1 MLINMIFANILLQLT
16 MPNADS
22 TVPADSLQI
31 AQNEIATQDG
41 LSFWQMALN
50 GGWLMIPLV
59 LLSILAIYIFVE
71 RYIVIKKASKDA
83 PYFMDRIREFLVD
96 GKTDAA
102 IKVCKQTKA
111 PYAAMIEKGIMR
123 IGRPAADVQSAIE
136 NVGNLQIA
144 QMEKGFTMLA
154 TISSGAPMIGFLG
167 TVTGM
172 IRAFYDMASAGNN
185 ADITLL
191 SSGIYQALTTT
202 VAGLIVG
209 IIAMFA
215 YNYLV
220 GKLDNVV
227 NEMEAKTLEFMDLI
241 STDIPEKK

>member
-1 MLINMIFANILLQLT
+1 MIFANILLQLT
-16 MPNADS
+16 MPNADGTMS
-22 TVPADSLQI
+22 ADSLQML
-31 AQNEIATQDG
+31 QNQGATADG

-50 GGWLMIPLV
+50 GGWLMIPLA
-59 LLSILAIYIFVE
+59 LLSILAIYIFAE
-71 RYIVIKKASKDA
+71 RYMVIRKASKDA
-83 PYFMDRIREFLVD
+83 PYFMDRIREFLLD
-96 GKTDAA
+96 SKRDAA
-102 IKVCKQTKA
+102 IKVCKQTRA

-123 IGRPAADVQSAIE
+123 IGRPAADIQSAIE

-220 GKLDNVV
+220 GKLDKVV

-241 STDIPEKK
+241 STDLPEKK

>member
-1 MLINMIFANILLQLT
+1 MIFANILLQLT
-16 MPNADS
+16 MPNADGTMS
-22 TVPADSLQI
+22 TDSLQML
-31 AQNEIATQDG
+31 QNQGATADG

-50 GGWLMIPLV
+50 GGWLMIPLA
-59 LLSILAIYIFVE
+59 LLSILAIYIFAE
-71 RYIVIKKASKDA
+71 RYMVIRKASKDA
-83 PYFMDRIREFLVD
+83 PYFMDRIREFLLD
-96 GKTDAA
+96 GKRDAA
-102 IKVCKQTKA
+102 IKVCKQTRA

-123 IGRPAADVQSAIE
+123 IGRPAADIQSAIE

-220 GKLDNVV
+220 GKLDKVV

-241 STDIPEKK
+241 STDLPEKK

>member
-1 MLINMIFANILLQLT
+1 MISAMLQVA
-16 MPNADS
+16 MPAEAAES
-22 TVPADSLQI
+22 VETTSAVVA
-31 AQNEIATQDG
+31 ETGDG
-41 LSFWQMALN
+41 LSLWQLTLA

-59 LLSILAIYIFVE
+59 LLSLVAVYIFVE
-71 RYIVIKKASKDA
+71 RFIALRRAQKDA
-83 PYFMDRIREFLVD
+83 PYFMDRIREYIED

-102 IKVCKQTKA
+102 VRVCQQTHA
-111 PYAAMIEKGIMR
+111 PYAAMIEKGITR
-123 IGRPAADVQSAIE
+123 IGRPAADVQAAIE
-136 NVGNLQIA
+136 NVGNLQVA
-144 QMEKGFTMLA
+144 QMEKGFTTLA

-172 IRAFYDMASAGNN
+172 IQAFYNMSEAGNN

-191 SSGIYQALTTT
+191 SGGIYQAMVTT

-220 GKLDNVV
+220 AQLDKVV
-227 NEMEAKTLEFMDLI
+227 NEMEAKTVEFMDLV
-241 STDIPEKK
+241 SDKE

>member
-1 MLINMIFANILLQLT
+1 MIFANILLQLT
-16 MPNADS
+16 MPNADGTMS
-22 TVPADSLQI
+22 ADSLQML
-31 AQNEIATQDG
+31 QNQGATADG

-50 GGWLMIPLV
+50 GGWLMIPLA
-59 LLSILAIYIFVE
+59 LLSILAIYIFAE
-71 RYIVIKKASKDA
+71 RYMVIRKASKDA
-83 PYFMDRIREFLVD
+83 PYFMDRIREFLLD
-96 GKTDAA
+96 GKRDAA
-102 IKVCKQTKA
+102 IKVCKQTRA

-123 IGRPAADVQSAIE
+123 IGRPAADIQSAIE

-191 SSGIYQALTTT
+191 SSGIYQALTST

-220 GKLDNVV
+220 GKLDKVV

-241 STDIPEKK
+241 STDLPDKN

>member
-1 MLINMIFANILLQLT
+1 MKFFLQLMLPGST
-16 MPNADS
+16 DTLTQVNADMAEVS
-22 TVPADSLQI
+22 AS
-31 AQNEIATQDG
+31 DG
-41 LSFWQMALN
+41 LNFLDMALK

-59 LLSILAIYIFVE
+59 LLSMLAIYIFVE
-71 RYIVIKKASKDA
+71 RYIVIHRARKDA
-83 PYFMDRIREFLVD
+83 PYFMDRIREFLTD
-96 GKTDAA
+96 GKTEAA
-102 IKVCKQTKA
+102 IRVCRQTKA
-111 PYAAMIEKGIMR
+111 PYAAMIEKGILRM
-123 IGRPAADVQSAIE
+123 GRPAADIQAAIE
-136 NVGNLQIA
+136 NVGNLQVA

-172 IRAFYDMASAGNN
+172 IRAFYDMAQAGSA

-191 SSGIYQALTTT
+191 SNGIYQALTTT

-220 GKLDNVV
+220 GELDKVV
-227 NEMEAKTLEFMDLI
+227 NEMEAKTMEFMDLI
-241 STDIPEKK
+241 NEK

>member
-1 MLINMIFANILLQLT
+1 MNSFLQIT
-16 MPNADS
+16 MPVNEASAVEDTLNVVTDPNA
-22 TVPADSLQI
+22 V
-31 AQNEIATQDG
+31 EKG
-41 LSFWQMALN
+41 LSFWEMAIN
-50 GGWLMIPLV
+50 GGWLMIPLAI
-59 LLSILAIYIFVE
+59 LSILAIYIFIE
-71 RYIVIKKASKDA
+71 RYIVIRKASKDA
-83 PYFMDRIREFLVD
+83 PYFMDRIREYLAD
-96 GKTDAA
+96 GKKDAA
-102 IKVCKQTKA
+102 IKVCKQTRA

-123 IGRPAADVQSAIE
+123 IGRPTADIQSAIE
-136 NVGNLQIA
+136 NVGNLQVA

-172 IRAFYDMASAGNN
+172 IRAFYDMASAGSN

-220 GKLDNVV
+220 GKLDKVV

-241 STDIPEKK
+241 STDLPAKN

>member
-1 MLINMIFANILLQLT
+1 MIFANILLQLT
-16 MPNADS
+16 MPNADGTMS
-22 TVPADSLQI
+22 ADSLQMV
-31 AQNEIATQDG
+31 QNQGATADG

-50 GGWLMIPLV
+50 GGWLMIPLA
-59 LLSILAIYIFVE
+59 LLSILAIHIFAE
-71 RYIVIKKASKDA
+71 RYMVIRKASKDA
-83 PYFMDRIREFLVD
+83 PYFMDRIREFLLD
-96 GKTDAA
+96 GKRDAA
-102 IKVCKQTKA
+102 IKVCKQTRA

-123 IGRPAADVQSAIE
+123 IGRPAADIQSAIE

-220 GKLDNVV
+220 GKLDKVV

-241 STDIPEKK
+241 STDLPEKK

>member
-1 MLINMIFANILLQLT
+1 MILANILLQLT
-16 MPNADS
+16 MPNADGTMS
-22 TVPADSLQI
+22 ADSLQMI
-31 AQNEIATQDG
+31 QNQGATDDG

-50 GGWLMIPLV
+50 GGWLMIPLA

-71 RYIVIKKASKDA
+71 RYLVISKASKDA
-83 PYFMDRIREFLVD
+83 PYFMDRIRAFLID
-96 GKTDAA
+96 GKRDAA
-102 IKVCKQTKA
+102 VKVCKQTRA

-123 IGRPAADVQSAIE
+123 IGRPAADIQSAIE

-220 GKLDNVV
+220 GKLDKVV

-241 STDIPEKK
+241 STDLPDKN

>member
-1 MLINMIFANILLQLT
+1 MILANILLQLT
-16 MPNADS
+16 MPNADGTMS
-22 TVPADSLQI
+22 ADSLQMI
-31 AQNEIATQDG
+31 QNQGATDDG

-71 RYIVIKKASKDA
+71 RYLVISKASKDA
-83 PYFMDRIREFLVD
+83 PYFMDRIREFLID
-96 GKTDAA
+96 GKRDAA
-102 IKVCKQTKA
+102 VKVCKQTRA

-123 IGRPAADVQSAIE
+123 IGRPAADIQSAIE

-220 GKLDNVV
+220 GKLDKVV

-241 STDIPEKK
+241 STDLPDKN

>member
-1 MLINMIFANILLQLT
+1 MIFANILLQLT
-16 MPNADS
+16 MPNADGTMS
-22 TVPADSLQI
+22 ADSLQML
-31 AQNEIATQDG
+31 QNQGATADG

-50 GGWLMIPLV
+50 GGWLMIPLA
-59 LLSILAIYIFVE
+59 LLSILAIYIFAE
-71 RYIVIKKASKDA
+71 RYMVIRKASKDA
-83 PYFMDRIREFLVD
+83 PYFMDRIREFLLD
-96 GKTDAA
+96 GKCDAA
-102 IKVCKQTKA
+102 IKVCKQTRA

-123 IGRPAADVQSAIE
+123 IGRPAADIQSAIE

-202 VAGLIVG
+202 VAGLVVG

-220 GKLDNVV
+220 GKLDKVV

-241 STDIPEKK
+241 STDLPEKK

>member
-1 MLINMIFANILLQLT
+1 MLSSLLQIT
-16 MPNADS
+16 MPAADGAAAE
-22 TVPADSLQI
+22 TLEPILEV
-31 AQNEIATQDG
+31 ATETG

-50 GGWLMIPLV
+50 GGWLMVPLAI
-59 LLSILAIYIFVE
+59 LSILAIYIFVE
-71 RYIVIKKASKDA
+71 RYIVIRKASKDA
-83 PYFMDRIREFLVD
+83 PYFMDRIREYLAD
-96 GKTDAA
+96 GKKDAA
-102 IKVCKQTKA
+102 IRVCKQTRA

-123 IGRPAADVQSAIE
+123 IGRPTADIQSAIE
-136 NVGNLQIA
+136 NVGNLQVA

-220 GKLDNVV
+220 GKLDKVV

-241 STDIPEKK
+241 STDLPAKQ

>member
-1 MLINMIFANILLQLT
+1 MIFATLLLQLT
-16 MPNADS
+16 MPNAGG
-22 TVPADSLQI
+22 TMPADSLQTI
-31 AQNEIATQDG
+31 QNEAVAHDG

-50 GGWLMIPLV
+50 GGWLMIPLAI
-59 LLSILAIYIFVE
+59 LSMMAIYIFVE
-71 RYIVIKKASKDA
+71 RYIVIRKASKEA

-96 GKTDAA
+96 GKKDAA
-102 IKVCKQTKA
+102 IKVCKQTRA

-123 IGRPAADVQSAIE
+123 IDRPAADIQSAIE
-136 NVGNLQIA
+136 NVGNLQVA

-220 GKLDNVV
+220 GKLDKVV
-227 NEMEAKTLEFMDLI
+227 NEMEAKTLEFMDLV
-241 STDIPEKK
+241 STDL

>member
-1 MLINMIFANILLQLT
+1 MIFANILLQLT
-16 MPNADS
+16 MPNADGTMS
-22 TVPADSLQI
+22 ADSLQML
-31 AQNEIATQDG
+31 QNQGATADG

-50 GGWLMIPLV
+50 GGWLMIPLA
-59 LLSILAIYIFVE
+59 LLSILAIYIFAE
-71 RYIVIKKASKDA
+71 RYMVIRKASKDA
-83 PYFMDRIREFLVD
+83 PYFMDRIREFLLD
-96 GKTDAA
+96 GKRDAA
-102 IKVCKQTKA
+102 IKVCKQTRA

-123 IGRPAADVQSAIE
+123 IGRPAADIQSAIE

-220 GKLDNVV
+220 GKLDKVV

-241 STDIPEKK
+241 STDLPDKK

>member
-1 MLINMIFANILLQLT
+1 MIHNQG
-16 MPNADS
+16 
-22 TVPADSLQI
+22 
-31 AQNEIATQDG
+31 ATDDG

-50 GGWLMIPLV
+50 GGWLMIPLA

-71 RYIVIKKASKDA
+71 RYLVISKASKDA
-83 PYFMDRIREFLVD
+83 PYFMDRIREFLID
-96 GKTDAA
+96 GKRDAA
-102 IKVCKQTKA
+102 VKVCKQTRA

-123 IGRPAADVQSAIE
+123 IGRPAADIQSAIE

-220 GKLDNVV
+220 GKLDKVV

-241 STDIPEKK
+241 STDLPDKN

>member
-1 MLINMIFANILLQLT
+1 MILANIFFQIT
-16 MPNADS
+16 MPGNVIAEAD
-22 TVPADSLQI
+22 TLQS
-31 AQNEIATQDG
+31 AQEMAATTDG
-41 LSFWQMALN
+41 LSFWEMALN

-59 LLSILAIYIFVE
+59 LLSLLAIYIFVE
-71 RYIVIKKASKDA
+71 RCIVINKAKKDA
-83 PYFMDRIREFLVD
+83 PYFMDRIREYLAD
-96 GKTDAA
+96 GKTAAA
-102 IKVCKQTKA
+102 IKVCQQTRA
-111 PYAAMIEKGIMR
+111 PYAAMIEKGISR
-123 IGRPAADVQSAIE
+123 LGRPAADVQSAIE
-136 NVGNLQIA
+136 NVGNLQVA

-220 GKLDNVV
+220 SELDKVV
-227 NEMEAKTLEFMDLI
+227 NEMEAKTIEFMDLI
-241 STDIPEKK
+241 SSQK

>member
-1 MLINMIFANILLQLT
+1 MTIATFLLQLT

-22 TVPADSLQI
+22 TMSADSLQML
-31 AQNEIATQDG
+31 QNTAESAEC

-50 GGWLMIPLV
+50 GGWLMIPLA
-59 LLSILAIYIFVE
+59 LLSVLAIYIFVE
-71 RYIVIKKASKDA
+71 RYLVISKASKDA
-83 PYFMDRIREFLVD
+83 PYFMDRIREFLID
-96 GKTDAA
+96 GKRDAA
-102 IKVCKQTKA
+102 IKVCKQTRA

-123 IGRPAADVQSAIE
+123 IGRPAADIQSAIE

-220 GKLDNVV
+220 GKLDKVV

-241 STDIPEKK
+241 STDLPEKK

>member
-1 MLINMIFANILLQLT
+1 MIFSNILLQIN
-16 MPNADS
+16 MPTADGAVEAE
-22 TVPADSLQI
+22 TLGQVQEVA
-31 AQNEIATQDG
+31 AQEGI
-41 LSFWQMALN
+41 SFWEMALN
-50 GGWLMIPLV
+50 GGWLMIPLL
-59 LLSILAIYIFVE
+59 LLSIIAIYIFVE
-71 RYIVIKKASKDA
+71 RYIVITKASKDA
-83 PYFMDRIREFLVD
+83 PYFMDRIREFLAD

-123 IGRPAADVQSAIE
+123 IGRPAADIQSAIE
-136 NVGNLQIA
+136 NVGNLQVA

-172 IRAFYDMASAGNN
+172 VRAFYDMASAGNN

-241 STDIPEKK
+241 SEKK

>member
-1 MLINMIFANILLQLT
+1 MIFANTLLQIS
-16 MPNADS
+16 MPAADA
-22 TVPADSLQI
+22 TTLPADSLQL
-31 AQNEIATQDG
+31 AQDATVTEGG

-50 GGWLMIPLV
+50 GGWLMIPLA
-59 LLSILAIYIFVE
+59 LLSLFAIYIFVE
-71 RYIVIKKASKDA
+71 RYIVITKASKDA

-102 IKVCKQTKA
+102 IKVCKQTRA

-123 IGRPAADVQSAIE
+123 IGRPAADIQSAIE
-136 NVGNLQIA
+136 NVGNLQVA

-220 GKLDNVV
+220 GKLDKVV
-227 NEMEAKTLEFMDLI
+227 NEMEAKTLEFMDLVA
-241 STDIPEKK
+241 TDLPEKK

>member
-1 MLINMIFANILLQLT
+1 MKLFLELMLPGADTLT
-16 MPNADS
+16 QVNAEMAE
-22 TVPADSLQI
+22 TAAD
-31 AQNEIATQDG
+31 NG
-41 LSFWQMALN
+41 LNFLDMALK

-59 LLSILAIYIFVE
+59 LLSLLAIYIFVE
-71 RYIVIKKASKDA
+71 RYVVIHRARKDA
-83 PYFMDRIREFLVD
+83 PYFMDRIREYLAD
-96 GKTDAA
+96 GKSDAA
-102 IKVCKQTKA
+102 IRVCRQTKA
-111 PYAAMIEKGIMR
+111 PYAAMIEKGILR
-123 IGRPAADVQSAIE
+123 IGRPAADIQAAIE
-136 NVGNLQIA
+136 NVGNLQVA

-172 IRAFYDMASAGNN
+172 IRAFYDMAQAGSA

-191 SSGIYQALTTT
+191 SNGIYQALTTT

-220 GKLDNVV
+220 GELDKVV
-227 NEMEAKTLEFMDLI
+227 NEMEAKTMEFMDLI
-241 STDIPEKK
+241 SEKTN

>member
-1 MLINMIFANILLQLT
+1 MIFANILLQLT
-16 MPNADS
+16 MPNADGTMS
-22 TVPADSLQI
+22 ADSLQI
-31 AQNEIATQDG
+31 LQNQGATADG

-50 GGWLMIPLV
+50 GGWLMIPLA
-59 LLSILAIYIFVE
+59 LLSILAIYIFAE
-71 RYIVIKKASKDA
+71 RYMVIRKASKDA
-83 PYFMDRIREFLVD
+83 PYFMDRIREFLLD
-96 GKTDAA
+96 GKRDAA
-102 IKVCKQTKA
+102 IKVCKQTRA

-123 IGRPAADVQSAIE
+123 IGRPAADIQSAIE

-220 GKLDNVV
+220 GKLDKVV

-241 STDIPEKK
+241 STDLPEKK

>member
-1 MLINMIFANILLQLT
+1 MIFANILLQLT
-16 MPNADS
+16 MPNADGTMS
-22 TVPADSLQI
+22 ADSLQML
-31 AQNEIATQDG
+31 QNQGATADG

-50 GGWLMIPLV
+50 GGWLMIPLA
-59 LLSILAIYIFVE
+59 LLSILAIYIFAE
-71 RYIVIKKASKDA
+71 RYMVIRKASKDA
-83 PYFMDRIREFLVD
+83 PYFMDRIREFLLD
-96 GKTDAA
+96 GKRDAA
-102 IKVCKQTKA
+102 IKVCKQTRA

-123 IGRPAADVQSAIE
+123 IGRPAADIQSAIE

-220 GKLDNVV
+220 GKLDKVG
-227 NEMEAKTLEFMDLI
+227 NEMEAKTLEFMGLI
-241 STDIPEKK
+241 STDLPEKK

>member
-71 RYIVIKKASKDA
+71 RYIVIRKASKDA

>member
-1 MLINMIFANILLQLT
+1 MNSFLQIT
-16 MPNADS
+16 MPVNDASAVEDTLNVVTDPNA
-22 TVPADSLQI
+22 V
-31 AQNEIATQDG
+31 EKG
-41 LSFWQMALN
+41 LSFWDMAIN
-50 GGWLMIPLV
+50 GGWLMIPLAI
-59 LLSILAIYIFVE
+59 LSILAIYIFIE
-71 RYIVIKKASKDA
+71 RYIVIRKASKDA
-83 PYFMDRIREFLVD
+83 PYFMDRIREYLAD
-96 GKTDAA
+96 GKKDAA
-102 IKVCKQTKA
+102 IKVCKQTRA

-123 IGRPAADVQSAIE
+123 IGRPTADIQSAIE
-136 NVGNLQIA
+136 NVGNLQVA

-172 IRAFYDMASAGNN
+172 IRAFYDMASAGSN

-220 GKLDNVV
+220 GKLDKVV

-241 STDIPEKK
+241 STDLPAKN

>member
-1 MLINMIFANILLQLT
+1 MIFANILLQLT
-16 MPNADS
+16 MPNADGTMS
-22 TVPADSLQI
+22 ADSLQMI
-31 AQNEIATQDG
+31 QNQGATDDG

-71 RYIVIKKASKDA
+71 RYLVISKASKDA
-83 PYFMDRIREFLVD
+83 PYFMDRIREFLID
-96 GKTDAA
+96 GKRDAA
-102 IKVCKQTKA
+102 VKVCKQTRA

-123 IGRPAADVQSAIE
+123 IGRPAADIQSAIE

-220 GKLDNVV
+220 GKLDKVV

-241 STDIPEKK
+241 STDLPDKN

>member
-1 MLINMIFANILLQLT
+1 MILANILLQLT
-16 MPNADS
+16 MPNADGTMS
-22 TVPADSLQI
+22 ADSLQML
-31 AQNEIATQDG
+31 QNQGATADG

-50 GGWLMIPLV
+50 GGWLMIPLA
-59 LLSILAIYIFVE
+59 LLSILAIYIFAE
-71 RYIVIKKASKDA
+71 RYMVIRKASKDA
-83 PYFMDRIREFLVD
+83 PYFMDRIREFLLD
-96 GKTDAA
+96 GKRDAA
-102 IKVCKQTKA
+102 IKVCKQTRA

-123 IGRPAADVQSAIE
+123 IGRPAADIQSAIE

-220 GKLDNVV
+220 GKLDKVV

-241 STDIPEKK
+241 STDLPEKK

>member
-1 MLINMIFANILLQLT
+1 MILANILLQLT
-16 MPNADS
+16 MPNADGTMS
-22 TVPADSLQI
+22 ADSLQMI
-31 AQNEIATQDG
+31 QNQGATDDG

-50 GGWLMIPLV
+50 GGWLMIPLA

-71 RYIVIKKASKDA
+71 RYLVISKASKDA
-83 PYFMDRIREFLVD
+83 PYFMDRIREFLTD
-96 GKTDAA
+96 GKRDAA
-102 IKVCKQTKA
+102 VKVCKQTRA

-123 IGRPAADVQSAIE
+123 IGRPAADIQSAIE

-220 GKLDNVV
+220 GKLDKVV

-241 STDIPEKK
+241 STDLPDKN

>member
-1 MLINMIFANILLQLT
+1 MIFANILLQLT
-16 MPNADS
+16 MPNADGTMS
-22 TVPADSLQI
+22 ADSLQML
-31 AQNEIATQDG
+31 QNQGATADG

-50 GGWLMIPLV
+50 GGWLMIPLA
-59 LLSILAIYIFVE
+59 LLSILAIYIFAE
-71 RYIVIKKASKDA
+71 RYMVIRKASKDA
-83 PYFMDRIREFLVD
+83 PYFMDRIREFLID
-96 GKTDAA
+96 GKRDAA
-102 IKVCKQTKA
+102 VKVCKQTRA

-123 IGRPAADVQSAIE
+123 IGRPAADIQSAIE

-220 GKLDNVV
+220 GKLDKVV

-241 STDIPEKK
+241 STDLPDKN

>member
-1 MLINMIFANILLQLT
+1 MNSFLQIT
-16 MPNADS
+16 MPVNDASAVEDTLNVVTDSNA
-22 TVPADSLQI
+22 V
-31 AQNEIATQDG
+31 EKG
-41 LSFWQMALN
+41 LSFWEMAIN
-50 GGWLMIPLV
+50 GGWLMIPLAI
-59 LLSILAIYIFVE
+59 LSILAIYIFIE
-71 RYIVIKKASKDA
+71 RYIVIRKASKDA
-83 PYFMDRIREFLVD
+83 PYFMDRIREYLAD
-96 GKTDAA
+96 GKKDAA
-102 IKVCKQTKA
+102 IKVCKQTRA

-123 IGRPAADVQSAIE
+123 IGRPTADIQSAIE
-136 NVGNLQIA
+136 NVGNLQVA

-172 IRAFYDMASAGNN
+172 IRAFYDMASAGSN

-220 GKLDNVV
+220 GKLDKVV

-241 STDIPEKK
+241 STDLPAKN